1 MGNAQQRAK
10 RQQRIEELC
19 AATLRALSGDREL
32 HYRGRQLR
40 RGLRPLPVHAP
51 HLRTDP
57 ADDAFPAL
65 RATVDGVSLRLRFS
79 DARLHGR
86 LAPREP
92 VERMIFELLEQLRVE
107 TFVPEV
113 LPGMADNVRRRFVD
127 WLQEFY
133 DSGLTES
140 SLGILLFTVA
150 LVCRARLTGE
160 PAPERMQDA
169 VEATR
174 ASIAPLL
181 GHSLAGLRRH
191 RADQAAY
198 AEHALKLARAVGEMI
213 RDAVADDD
221 AQDEESD
228 SAEQTLAAFSL
239 LLDFDAGDEETIAA
253 AQSGD
258 SKVLEE
264 SEQGY
269 RIYTTRYD
277 QRIQAASEVRPELLR
292 EYRQRLDRLVAAQR
306 INFRRVVK
314 QLMAVLAIPRRDGW
328 SFGEETGQ
336 IDGRRLAQL
345 VSTPTEH
352 RLFRR
357 DRYRPG
363 ADCAVSILIDCSGSM
378 KQHVEPL
385 AVLVDVLTRALEQAH
400 VTTEVLGFT
409 TAAWNGGRAWQD
421 WLAGGRPKTP
431 GRLNETCQLI
441 FKDAEHTWR
450 RSRQGIAA
458 LFKTDLYREGVD
470 GEAVEWACSRLAARA
485 ERRRVLVVISDGSPM
500 DSATALT
507 NDAYYLDNHLR
518 DVVARREAEGQVEI
532 VGLGVGLDL
541 SPYYSRSLATDL
553 SQGLDHILFR
563 RSPICWAAVIAA
575 EPARRRSGG
584 GKLQNMAI

>member
-40 RGLRPLPVHAP
+40 RGPRPLPVHAP

-79 DARLHGR
+79 DALLHGR

-107 TFVPEV
+107 TFVPDV

-198 AEHALKLARAVGEMI
+198 AEHAL
-213 RDAVADDD
+213 
-221 AQDEESD
+221 
-228 SAEQTLAAFSL
+228 
-239 LLDFDAGDEETIAA
+239 IACPR
-253 AQSGD
+253 G
-258 SKVLEE
+258 
-264 SEQGY
+264 
-269 RIYTTRYD
+269 
-277 QRIQAASEVRPELLR
+277 
-292 EYRQRLDRLVAAQR
+292 
-306 INFRRVVK
+306 
-314 QLMAVLAIPRRDGW
+314 RRD
-328 SFGEETGQ
+328 
-336 IDGRRLAQL
+336 DPRCRR
-345 VSTPTEH
+345 
-352 RLFRR
+352 RR
-357 DRYRPG
+357 RRPG
-363 ADCAVSILIDCSGSM
+363 
-378 KQHVEPL
+378 
-385 AVLVDVLTRALEQAH
+385 
-400 VTTEVLGFT
+400 
-409 TAAWNGGRAWQD
+409 
-421 WLAGGRPKTP
+421 
-431 GRLNETCQLI
+431 
-441 FKDAEHTWR
+441 
-450 RSRQGIAA
+450 
-458 LFKTDLYREGVD
+458 
-470 GEAVEWACSRLAARA
+470 
-485 ERRRVLVVISDGSPM
+485 
-500 DSATALT
+500 
-507 NDAYYLDNHLR
+507 
-518 DVVARREAEGQVEI
+518 
-532 VGLGVGLDL
+532 
-541 SPYYSRSLATDL
+541 
-553 SQGLDHILFR
+553 
-563 RSPICWAAVIAA
+563 
-575 EPARRRSGG
+575 
-584 GKLQNMAI
+584 

>member
-1 MGNAQQRAK
+1 MASDQERAR

-19 AATLRALSGDREL
+19 AAALRALSGDPEL
-32 HYRGRQLR
+32 HYRGRRLR
-40 RGLRPLPVHAP
+40 RGLRPVPVHAP

-57 ADDAFPAL
+57 AHDAFPAL

-113 LPGMADNVRRRFVD
+113 LPGMAGNLRQRFLD

-133 DSGLTES
+133 DSGLAES
-140 SLGILLFTVA
+140 ALGNLLFTVA
-150 LVCRARLTGE
+150 LVCRSRLTGE

-174 ASIAPLL
+174 ASIAPAL

-191 RADQAAY
+191 RGDQAAY
-198 AEHALKLARAVGEMI
+198 AEHALSISRAIGEMI
-213 RDAVADDD
+213 RNAAAEDD
-221 AQDEESD
+221 AQAEESD
-228 SAEQTLAAFSL
+228 SEKALAAFSL
-239 LLDFDAGDEETIAA
+239 LLDFDAEDHDGIAA

-258 SKVLEE
+258 SKVLED

-269 RIYTTRYD
+269 RIYTSRYD
-277 QRIQAASEVRPELLR
+277 QQLQAASTVRPALLR
-292 EYRQRLDRLVAAQR
+292 EYRRRLDRLVAAQR

-328 SFGEETGQ
+328 SFGEESGQ

-345 VSTPTEH
+345 VSSPTEH

-363 ADCAVSILIDCSGSM
+363 ADCAVSVLIDCSGSM

-385 AVLVDVLTRALEQAH
+385 AVLVDVLIRALEQAR

-421 WLAGGRPKTP
+421 WLAGGRPKNP
-431 GRLNETCQLI
+431 GRLNETCHLI
-441 FKDAEHTWR
+441 FKDAERNWR
-450 RSRQGIAA
+450 RARQGIAA
-458 LFKTDLYREGVD
+458 LFKTDLFREGVD
-470 GEAVEWACSRLAARA
+470 GEAVEWACTRLAART
-485 ERRRVLVVISDGSPM
+485 ERRRILVVISDGSPM

-507 NDAYYLDNHLR
+507 NDTYYLDSHLR

-553 SQGLDHILFR
+553 SRGLDHVVFSEIADLLGGRHR
-563 RSPICWAAVIAA
+563 R
-575 EPARRRSGG
+575 
-584 GKLQNMAI
+584 

>member
-10 RQQRIEELC
+10 RQQRVEELC

-32 HYRGRQLR
+32 HYRGRHLR
-40 RGLRPLPVHAP
+40 RGPHPLPIHAP
-51 HLRTDP
+51 HLHTDP

-65 RATVDGVSLRLRFS
+65 RATVDGIFLRLRFS
-79 DARLHGR
+79 DARLHGL
-86 LAPREP
+86 LAPRDS

-150 LVCRARLTGE
+150 LVCRTRLTGE
-160 PAPERMQDA
+160 PAPEHMQDA

-174 ASIAPLL
+174 AAIAPLL
-181 GHSLAGLRRH
+181 GRPLAGLRRD

-198 AEHALKLARAVGEMI
+198 AENALRLARTVGEMI

-221 AQDEESD
+221 GRDEESD

-239 LLDFDAGDEETIAA
+239 LLDFDADDRETIAA

-258 SKVLEE
+258 SKVMEQ

-277 QRIQAASEVRPELLR
+277 QRLQAASEVRPELLR

-306 INFRRVVK
+306 INFRRIVN

-328 SFGEETGQ
+328 SFGEESGQ

-357 DRYRPG
+357 DRYQPG
-363 ADCAVSILIDCSGSM
+363 ADCAISLLIDCSGSM

-385 AVLVDVLTRALEQAH
+385 AVLVDVLVRALEQ
-400 VTTEVLGFT
+400 VQVSTEVLGFT

-441 FKDAEHTWR
+441 FKDADHTWR
-450 RSRQGIAA
+450 RARQGIAA

-470 GEAVEWACSRLAARA
+470 GEAVEWACGRLAARA

-541 SPYYSRSLATDL
+541 SPYYSHSLATDL
-553 SQGLDHILFR
+553 SQGLDHILF
-563 RSPICWAAVIAA
+563 SEIADLLGGGS
-575 EPARRRSGG
+575 RRR
-584 GKLQNMAI
+584 